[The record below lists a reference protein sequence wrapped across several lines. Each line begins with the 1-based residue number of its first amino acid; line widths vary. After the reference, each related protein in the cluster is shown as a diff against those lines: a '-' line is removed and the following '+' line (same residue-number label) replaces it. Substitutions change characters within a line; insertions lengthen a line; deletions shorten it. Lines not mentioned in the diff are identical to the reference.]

1 MAHTVIIHISNEDPI
16 CGELDQLPA
25 TGDTIVT
32 IHNPRRRDG
41 KDIHYLSNDVITVI
55 WPINQSNDVITVI
68 WPINQIAFI
77 EVMPSEGEERIIG
90 FVRE

>member
-1 MAHTVIIHISNEDPI
+1 MAYSVVIHISNEDPI

-25 TGDTIVT
+25 AADTIVT

-41 KDIHYLSNDVITVI
+41 KDINYLSSEIL
-55 WPINQSNDVITVI
+55 TVI
-68 WPINQIAFI
+68 WPINQISFI
-77 EVMPSEGEERIIG
+77 EVMPSEGEEQIIG

>member
-1 MAHTVIIHISNEDPI
+1 MSHTVIIHISNEDPI

-25 TGDTIVT
+25 ASDTIIT

-41 KDIHYLSNDVITVI
+41 KDVHFLSNDVITVI
-55 WPINQSNDVITVI
+55 WPV
-68 WPINQIAFI
+68 NQISFI
-77 EVMPSEGEERIIG
+77 EVMPGEGEESIIG